1 MKRWTLG
8 LIFAVLLTSRL
19 AHLDIVWVEEGYPAA
34 AAIQMLDSGKI
45 LYKDIWF
52 DKPAGI
58 AYLYCLWGARTGLA
72 LRLADTVFLFVCCL
86 LLYRFGRALW
96 TEETGL
102 VAAALLALALTFG
115 IPAAVMAIA
124 PDLALV
130 LPHIA
135 AVYLA
140 FLKRPVWA
148 GAMAGIGFW
157 INTKA
162 LFVLASCA
170 VFLVP
175 GLDWLRLVTGFAAVT
190 TVQFG
195 LLAEQGALAAY
206 WDQVWRWGA
215 MYARDSFVEHPL
227 AYGLKQTLNWCGFQA
242 SAIAGVLAYFH
253 DYWPRAY
260 RAATAGSGEPRW
272 NRQQRPHARL
282 TVPSGRGS
290 VGASI
295 TLILGNERTQF
306 TLWILL
312 SLIPITL
319 GLRFFPRYYFQLL
332 PVVCLLGARG
342 FTLSKRPIRYLM
354 VALALIPVIR
364 FGPRYTTLAMDLR
377 AHRPHTWSDLAL
389 AQDSDRVA
397 RILQNEPKGTLFIWG
412 YRPDIYALSRL
423 PAATPFLD
431 SQPLSGVLAD
441 RHLTNAH
448 VSAPEWK
455 ARFAGTSAAAQPD
468 YIVDGLGRLNP
479 QIAIPTPWLGES
491 YEVLADTGRSLVY
504 RRRIA
509 KH

>member
-72 LRLADTVFLFVCCL
+72 LRLADTVFLFACCL

-140 FLKRPVWA
+140 FLKRPLWA

-175 GLDWLRLVTGFAAVT
+175 GLDWLRLVTGFVAVT

-242 SAIAGVLAYFH
+242 ATVLGLIGYFASAN
-253 DYWPRAY
+253 
-260 RAATAGSGEPRW
+260 TARD
-272 NRQQRPHARL
+272 RQQ
-282 TVPSGRGS
+282 SGSFGFP
-290 VGASI
+290 
-295 TLILGNERTQF
+295 ERTQF

-364 FGPRYTTLAMDLR
+364 FGPRYTTLAMDLL

-455 ARFAGTSAAAQPD
+455 ARFAGTAAAAQPD

-479 QIAIPTPWLGES
+479 RIAIPTPWLGES